1 MDCEQ
6 TEEGI
11 EGLRKQYKKLLDAG
25 VGLEKTHEW
34 LNNEDEILAKMPLL
48 KRENIK
54 VAAILSITVLHIQ
67 SADRIFVI
75 GLESHIQP

>member
-34 LNNEDEILAKMPLL
+34 LDNEDEILAKMPLL

-54 VAAILSITVLHIQ
+54 VGLIPSITILSLQ
-67 SADRIFVI
+67 SADSIVVI

>member
-11 EGLRKQYKKLLDAG
+11 EGLQKQYNKLLDAG

-34 LNNEDEILAKMPLL
+34 LDNEDEILAKMPLL
-48 KRENIK
+48 KPENIK

-67 SADRIFVI
+67 SADRIVVI
-75 GLESHIQP
+75 GLESHF